1 MEFCYKTAKVWQIVG
16 YGLLILKI
24 VIPIILIVLGVI
36 DFGKAAISSDE
47 KMIKNA
53 SVTFLKRVIAGVA
66 IFFIPTII
74 DVAFKFIGGFTSD
87 MQADYLNCI
96 SCLTSPNGDCDTSY
110 DERIFK

>member
-53 SVTFLKRVIAGVA
+53 AVTFLKRVIAGVA

-74 DVAFKFIGGFTSD
+74 DVVFEFIGGFTSN
-87 MQADYLNCI
+87 MQTDYQNCI
-96 SCLTSPNGDCDTSY
+96 NCLTSPNGDCDTSY
-110 DERIFK
+110 DEGIFK